1 MARVKRSFATER
13 RQMQLLLLQF
23 AFRELFQPIYIS
35 RLIGFFSYT
44 IMTMNRC
51 LKSNKIQKQIY
62 FSKKPNTFLC
72 KKSLYETICLT
83 LSKSYTFYCL

>member
-51 LKSNKIQKQIY
+51 SKSNKTQKQNY
-62 FSKKPNTFLC
+62 FSKNQTQFYE
-72 KKSLYETICLT
+72 KKVYMKRSV
-83 LSKSYTFYCL
+83 